1 MENILLGIILSSL
14 ILQTLLV
21 RHFLKQLLHK
31 LSNEISFAKSN
42 STISSVI
49 PSQLDKPS
57 KNLVMENENTEI
69 EFSEDYPLTV
79 PPDVKF
85 EVEGGDINIPPGFSV
100 KN

>member
-49 PSQLDKPS
+49 PSQLNIVHIFLLLAFKNKNILNS
-57 KNLVMENENTEI
+57 KNESKNNAI
-69 EFSEDYPLTV
+69 KIPL
-79 PPDVKF
+79 
-85 EVEGGDINIPPGFSV
+85 INIFPFFDSS
-100 KN
+100 NYNTSF